1 MSTFSRAVFLMV
13 SLAEDTTGNIF
24 PNFFHISQL
33 FSYFPIIFI
42 FPNYFHISQ
51 LFSYF
56 WDNRTVSGDNAIV
69 PATAPNS

>member
-13 SLAEDTTGNIF
+13 SPAEDTTGNIF
-24 PNFFHISQL
+24 PNF
-33 FSYFPIIFI
+33 
-42 FPNYFHISQ
+42 FHISQ